1 MLKKQIAKTVAA
13 GLFALAAGQASAFNL
28 SLGGAVGNVNFEGI
42 DWDSNGA
49 AWVQGFQG
57 GVGPTLGIGT
67 QFDLYYMSKA
77 TALYD
82 SVGNTLS
89 FIGSIATNGTAFNTV
104 EMTIFAKLTEEITN
118 VGVDP
123 VTLKPFANFE
133 VVSGA
138 WDVYLD
144 TTPNASL
151 ASGTGFTDGTKILGG
166 GFTAG
171 VAGSFTNLNGTPGGA
186 GANGTG
192 SNALFGDV
200 TFTDPAFV
208 TPSPSATLA
217 STTLQYGTSAGSWT
231 RPTSF
236 NGLPGYAT
244 FDTPAS
250 FVLRGDA
257 NQDFQIPE
265 PTSMALLGL
274 GFAALGIRRRKA

>member
-104 EMTIFAKLTEEITN
+104 EMTFFAKLTEEIIN

-200 TFTDPAFV
+200 TFTDSAYV

-217 STTLQYGTSAGSWT
+217 NTTLQYGLSAGGWT
-231 RPTSF
+231 RPSGF
-236 NGLPGYAT
+236 EGLAGYAA

-257 NQDFQIPE
+257 NQDFSIPE

>member
-13 GLFALAAGQASAFNL
+13 GLFALAAGQASAFTL
-28 SLGGAVGNVNFEGI
+28 SLGGAIGNVNFEGI

-49 AWVQGFQG
+49 AWVQNFQG
-57 GVGPTLGIGT
+57 GVGPTGGIGS

-82 SVGNTLS
+82 GAGNTLN
-89 FIGSIATNGTAFNTV
+89 FIIGGNATDGTSLQKA
-104 EMTIFAKLTEEITN
+104 EMTIFAKLTEEVTN
-118 VGVDP
+118 VGLNPDG
-123 VTLKPFANFE
+123 TSFANFK

-138 WDVYLD
+138 WDVFLD
-144 TTPNASL
+144 TASNASL

-171 VAGSFTNLNGTPGGA
+171 VAGSFTNLNGTPGGV

-200 TFTDPAFV
+200 TFTDSAYV

-217 STTLQYGTSAGSWT
+217 STTLQYGLSAGGWT
-231 RPTSF
+231 RPSGF
-236 NGLPGYAT
+236 EGLAGYAA

-250 FVLRGDA
+250 FVLRADA
-257 NQDFQIPE
+257 NQDFKIPE

>member
-13 GLFALAAGQASAFNL
+13 GLFALAAGQASAFTL
-28 SLGGAVGNVNFEGI
+28 SLGGAIGNVNFEGI

-49 AWVQGFQG
+49 AWVQNFQG
-57 GVGPTLGIGT
+57 GVGPTGGIGS

-82 SVGNTLS
+82 GAGNTLS

-104 EMTIFAKLTEEITN
+104 EMTFFAKLTEEIIN

-171 VAGSFTNLNGTPGGA
+171 VAGSFTNLNGTPGGV

-200 TFTDPAFV
+200 TFTDSAYV

-217 STTLQYGTSAGSWT
+217 NTTLQYGLSAGGWT
-231 RPTSF
+231 RPSGF
-236 NGLPGYAT
+236 EGLAGYAA

-257 NQDFQIPE
+257 NQDFSIPE

>member
-1 MLKKQIAKTVAA
+1 MRAFT
-13 GLFALAAGQASAFNL
+13 ALELDALTEAFNL

-57 GVGPTLGIGT
+57 GIGPTLGIGT

-104 EMTIFAKLTEEITN
+104 EMTIFAKLTEQVTN

-144 TTPNASL
+144 TAPNASL

-171 VAGSFTNLNGTPGGA
+171 VAGSFTNLNGTPGGV

-200 TFTDPAFV
+200 TFTDSAYV

-217 STTLQYGTSAGSWT
+217 STTLQYGLSAGGWT
-231 RPTSF
+231 RPSGF
-236 NGLPGYAT
+236 EGLAGYAA

-257 NQDFQIPE
+257 NQDFSIPE

>member
-1 MLKKQIAKTVAA
+1 MALPRCDTWPHAVKTPIR
-13 GLFALAAGQASAFNL
+13 
-28 SLGGAVGNVNFEGI
+28 GAVGNVNFEGI

-104 EMTIFAKLTEEITN
+104 EMTIFAKLTEQVTN

-123 VTLKPFANFE
+123 VTHKPFANFE

-144 TTPNASL
+144 TAPNASL

-171 VAGSFTNLNGTPGGA
+171 VAGSFTNLNGTPGGV

-200 TFTDPAFV
+200 TFTDSAYV

-217 STTLQYGTSAGSWT
+217 STTLQYGLSAGGWT
-231 RPTSF
+231 RPSGF
-236 NGLPGYAT
+236 EGLAGYAA

-257 NQDFQIPE
+257 NQDFSIPE

>member
-1 MLKKQIAKTVAA
+1 MFKKQIAKTVAA
-13 GLFALAAGQASAFNL
+13 GLFALAAGQASAFTL
-28 SLGGAVGNVNFEGI
+28 SLGGAIGNVNFEGI

-57 GVGPTLGIGT
+57 GVGPTLGIGST
-67 QFDLYYMSKA
+67 FDLYYMSKA
-77 TALYD
+77 TALY
-82 SVGNTLS
+82 VGNNTTLA
-89 FIGSIATNGTAFNTV
+89 FIGTGATNGTAFNTV
-104 EMTIFAKLTEEITN
+104 EMTIFAKLTETVTK

-123 VTLKPFANFE
+123 ITGKSFANFE

-138 WDVYLD
+138 WEVFLD
-144 TTPNASL
+144 TTPDASL
-151 ASGTGFTDGTKILGG
+151 ASGSGFTDGTKILGG

-171 VAGSFTNLNGTPGGA
+171 VAGSFTNLNGTPGGV

-200 TFTDPAFV
+200 TFTDSAYV

-217 STTLQYGTSAGSWT
+217 STTLQYGLSAGGWT
-231 RPTSF
+231 RPSGF
-236 NGLPGYAT
+236 EGLAGYAA

-257 NQDFQIPE
+257 NQDFSIPE